1 MVLLALGIQKY
12 FLDTFRILDAFVSM
26 GSLGEIIVKIITY
39 TTDISGGSGTG
50 RFIVSNNV

>member
-1 MVLLALGIQKY
+1 
-12 FLDTFRILDAFVSM
+12 M